1 MKKTAWPLALCI
13 ALLLWGCSGPAAESA
28 GSDVSGAG
36 AGETAI
42 DPDYA
47 YGNMQKNVPS
57 GNFVEHEGQI
67 LFLSYDP
74 ASSNTTL
81 FTFDPETE
89 EVSTFCKDATC
100 SHTSSTCAS
109 GGITTNLEACGG
121 TVYGGTLGGAVL
133 ELRGDRFETVTDGGV
148 SHFWH
153 SGGDLYVATMDSSLL
168 VYEEGS
174 SQPRTLLEEYTGYW
188 ETVFGDTLYFQS
200 DGMRSIGLNSGDQ
213 EAAAVTESADAVTD
227 GRHVYY
233 APADTLALHRCNM
246 DGSEATQL
254 LEDPVM
260 PASWNFDQEYFYFR
274 LFSDGLDGQESE
286 NIYRLSLEDPGEK
299 ELLAALPEPAY
310 QIYTVPGYG
319 KLFVTSYSGG
329 AGQENIY
336 LVDKATG
343 DFTLLEMPAR

>member
-1 MKKTAWPLALCI
+1 M
-13 ALLLWGCSGPAAESA
+13 
-28 GSDVSGAG
+28 
-36 AGETAI
+36 
-42 DPDYA
+42 
-47 YGNMQKNVPS
+47 
-57 GNFVEHEGQI
+57 
-67 LFLSYDP
+67 
-74 ASSNTTL
+74 
-81 FTFDPETE
+81 
-89 EVSTFCKDATC
+89 
-100 SHTSSTCAS
+100 
-109 GGITTNLEACGG
+109 
-121 TVYGGTLGGAVL
+121 
-133 ELRGDRFETVTDGGV
+133 

-168 VYEEGS
+168 VYKEGS

-260 PASWNFDQEYFYFR
+260 PASWNFDEEYFYFR
-274 LFSDGLDGQESE
+274 LFSDGMDGQESE